1 MSNFWGPFF
10 DLFGVKQIFFNFFE
24 NTVASALKSY
34 ITPFLQIFFL
44 KIFWTWKSEKTGF
57 FRAKIWVKFEC
68 KYMKVGNRLLLAI
81 LWLED
86 PLYLFWEAWGF
97 SYY

>member
-10 DLFGVKQIFFNFFE
+10 HIFGVKKN
-24 NTVASALKSY
+24 
-34 ITPFLQIFFL
+34 L

-57 FRAKIWVKFEC
+57 FRANIWVEFEC

-97 SYY
+97 SFY